1 MRTRTHVSPEITE
14 DTSGDIWC
22 SLTLYIFEQE
32 GCNLN
37 EMSDEPLSKG
47 GCGARRTAVG
57 LLQNILM
64 SSHAKL
70 ISH

>member
-22 SLTLYIFEQE
+22 SLALYIFEQG

-47 GCGARRTAVG
+47 DVALGEQLSGYYRTY
-57 LLQNILM
+57 
-64 SSHAKL
+64 
-70 ISH
+70 